1 MGGVALS
8 FLLLLFSLP
17 PKRWFLSRFL
27 PFVISMGTLVGF
39 SLLLGGKGERILD
52 ISLRCCGIF
61 LLLSAAMLRVPP
73 ERMLSRMAGE
83 GKPSPFLL
91 LLYLIFRY
99 LNLVLEEGRR
109 MARAL
114 QARGGSLRSF
124 SLREMKIFS
133 NLIIRSVE
141 RSEMVALAIEARGW
155 ERAVPAS
162 PLGEEIKVKGV
173 SFAYP
178 DGTRALE
185 DISFVIRK
193 GEKVALLG
201 ANGAGKSTLLWVL
214 GGFLPFEGEIEI
226 FGVPLTRENIP
237 KIRKLVGI
245 VFEDPDDQL
254 IMPSLLED
262 VVFGLLNLGH
272 NRQEAEEMA
281 REMLIKMGLEGY
293 EAHHPHNLSQG
304 QKKRAS
310 LAGVLVM
317 RAEVLLLDEPTANL
331 DAQGRRELLQILG
344 ELDKTML
351 IATHDL
357 DSVQEIC
364 PRALVLE
371 KGRLVWDGETSRLL
385 ENPSLLREWKII

>member
-1 MGGVALS
+1 MV
-8 FLLLLFSLP
+8 
-17 PKRWFLSRFL
+17 
-27 PFVISMGTLVGF
+27 
-39 SLLLGGKGERILD
+39 
-52 ISLRCCGIF
+52 
-61 LLLSAAMLRVPP
+61 
-73 ERMLSRMAGE
+73 
-83 GKPSPFLL
+83 
-91 LLYLIFRY
+91 
-99 LNLVLEEGRR
+99 
-109 MARAL
+109 RAT
-114 QARGGSLRSF
+114 QARGGS
-124 SLREMKIFS
+124 MKRFFLKGMKMFS

-155 ERAVPAS
+155 ERVVPAS

-173 SFAYP
+173 SFTYP

-193 GEKVALLG
+193 GEKIALLG

-214 GGFLPFEGEIEI
+214 GGFLPFKGEIEI

-237 KIRKLVGI
+237 KIRKIVGI

-254 IMPSLLED
+254 IMPTLLED
-262 VVFGLLNLGH
+262 VMFGLLNLGY
-272 NRQEAEEMA
+272 NRREAEAMA

-317 RAEVLLLDEPTANL
+317 QAEILLLDEPTANL
-331 DAQGRRELLQILG
+331 DAQGRRELVRILRD
-344 ELDKTML
+344 LDKTML

-357 DSVQEIC
+357 DSVQEVC
-364 PRALVLE
+364 PRALVME
-371 KGRLVWDGETSRLL
+371 KGRLVWDGEMSRLL
-385 ENPSLLREWKII
+385 ENPSLLQEWKII